1 MPDLYKYESC
11 LITQLFE
18 IRLIQKINDNNIK
31 MFITGSFYLFFQIF
45 YFGFLNHYLVSDKK
59 QSIFFLLKQFIID

>member
-31 MFITGSFYLFFQIF
+31 IFITGSFYLFFEIF
-45 YFGFLNHYLVSDKK
+45 YFEFLNH
-59 QSIFFLLKQFIID
+59 